1 MLFCPGFTGLKGRA
15 RAREMYALS
24 FNGAKE
30 EGVENSICL
39 EVDLLASLDNVVAQ
53 KAEQCLDTIF
63 KSVCNF
69 EKLCSILFPW

>member
-24 FNGAKE
+24 FNGAKQ

-39 EVDLLASLDNVVAQ
+39 EVDL
-53 KAEQCLDTIF
+53 
-63 KSVCNF
+63 
-69 EKLCSILFPW
+69 